1 MFCSKLIQKQIDCDG
16 VTWYSTTQEADI
28 RAWLIEED
36 MWGCRTVQAPMPDK
50 DEMLDD
56 MRSVTAQEHKWIR
69 SNVGSMGYYAVQTR
83 WDIAYEINRIAQ
95 MLESPTQGTLKAV
108 RRVMAYLAGTWD
120 KKWWCPRVKGNTWD
134 L

>member
-1 MFCSKLIQKQIDCDG
+1 
-16 VTWYSTTQEADI
+16 
-28 RAWLIEED
+28 
-36 MWGCRTVQAPMPDK
+36 MWGCRTAQAPMPDK

-56 MRSVTAQEHKWIR
+56 MRPVTPQEHKWIR
-69 SNVGSMGYYAVQTR
+69 SNVGSMGYYMYAVQTR

-120 KKWWCPRVKGNTWD
+120 KKWWCPRVK
-134 L
+134 